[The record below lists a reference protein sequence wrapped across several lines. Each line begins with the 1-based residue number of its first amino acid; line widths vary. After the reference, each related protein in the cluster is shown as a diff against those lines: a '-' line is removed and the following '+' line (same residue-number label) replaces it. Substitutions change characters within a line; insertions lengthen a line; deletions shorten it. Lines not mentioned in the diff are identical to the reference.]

1 MIPQI
6 KTIPSKK
13 LIGKHIMMSFANNRT
28 FELWN
33 SFMPRRKEITNT
45 ISSDLFSLQ
54 IYSEGFFRD
63 LDPKAEFE
71 KWAAVEVTGLD
82 TVPDEME
89 TLLLEEG
96 LYAVFHY
103 IGTAEN
109 APEVYNY
116 IFREWLP
123 ASGYVLDNRP
133 HFEVLGSKYKHN
145 DPGSEEEIWIPI
157 RTEKG

>member
-13 LIGKHIMMSFANNRT
+13 LIGKRITMSFANNRT

-54 IYSEGFFRD
+54 IYSEGFFMNF
-63 LDPKAEFE
+63 DPKAQFE
-71 KWAAVEVTGLD
+71 KWAAVEVTDLNTLPG
-82 TVPDEME
+82 EME
-89 TLLLEEG
+89 SLLLQDG

-103 IGTAEN
+103 KGSAEN
-109 APEVYNY
+109 APEIYNY

-123 ASGYVLDNRP
+123 SSGYVLDKRP
-133 HFEVLGSKYKHN
+133 HFEILGAKYKH
-145 DPGSEEEIWIPI
+145 DDHESEEEIWIPV
-157 RTEKG
+157 K